1 MVSLEVNIGYINQ
14 STGQYT
20 VQDKEEYK
28 KRQEDC
34 LRSTCERILKC
45 KVEDVSE
52 ETKEALLEMYRWG
65 DARKWYWYPCGLE
78 YSSDWH

>member
-1 MVSLEVNIGYINQ
+1 MGYINQ
-14 STGQYT
+14 STGQYI

-34 LRSTCERILKC
+34 LRSVCERILKC
-45 KVEDVSE
+45 KVEDILE

-65 DARKWYWYPCGLE
+65 DARRGHWYPCGLE
-78 YSSDWH
+78 YSFERY